1 MKSPATI
8 ISSIVI
14 ILALIITSACSTK
27 TTTQTTGTQQSKIFN
42 LGALLPESG
51 FGSSFGV
58 PAMDGVR
65 LAVQQINEAGGFT
78 VDGQN
83 YKIQLHEYDD
93 GDPTKE
99 AAGAT
104 QLVQDGCSIILY
116 EGSSDSAVQAV
127 TEPAK
132 CLLVIAGAPP
142 TVTGPGIKY
151 TFCIEN
157 SALGSSF
164 WPAMLSGPGGNTLI
178 SGVKTVGIL
187 TEDYSTCVAA
197 RPGFIAACEAQ
208 GLKVV
213 FDETVESDTTDYSAV
228 VAKLMQADPDV
239 LFFNSTASS
248 TVLNLFPQ
256 MAEQNYYPITFGY
269 DSINSRPPAVKEI
282 ATSGANGTVEILV
295 PGDVANGIGAMLP
308 DWASSIV
315 GLDPA
320 KLASYTQG
328 MATSYPGNDS
338 GAALIYYDFTY
349 AMVYHMTRANSIN
362 TDAISASMTSG
373 AVYNG
378 AGGKYYW
385 YSQNHMM
392 PATLI
397 AVRVDNIND
406 KTGTCTYDFIGGGSP
421 TDYTYKTWN
430 FTVKEPINVQQT
442 RSRAALVNVPQQ

>member
-1 MKSPATI
+1 MLRRFSHYYCLFILFEPAKASVNDNEALIKSANCTFKTSPAYGKFWSRQGVRIGLDRNLLIILKPDTKMILQTVSILRRRYMGKKRIKSPATI
-8 ISSIVI
+8 VYALAIT
-14 ILALIITSACSTK
+14 LALILTSACSSK
-27 TTTQTTGTQQSKIFN
+27 AATQTTGTQQSKIFN

-65 LAVQQINEAGGFT
+65 LAVEQINEAGGFT

-93 GDPTKE
+93 GDATKE

-142 TVTGPGIKY
+142 TVTGTGIKY

-178 SGVKTVGIL
+178 TGVKTVGIL

-228 VAKLMQADPDV
+228 VAKLKQADPDV

-256 MAEQNYYPITFGY
+256 NGGAE
-269 DSINSRPPAVKEI
+269 
-282 ATSGANGTVEILV
+282 L
-295 PGDVANGIGAMLP
+295 LP
-308 DWASSIV
+308 DYFWI
-315 GLDPA
+315 
-320 KLASYTQG
+320 
-328 MATSYPGNDS
+328 
-338 GAALIYYDFTY
+338 
-349 AMVYHMTRANSIN
+349 
-362 TDAISASMTSG
+362 
-373 AVYNG
+373 
-378 AGGKYYW
+378 
-385 YSQNHMM
+385 
-392 PATLI
+392 
-397 AVRVDNIND
+397 
-406 KTGTCTYDFIGGGSP
+406 
-421 TDYTYKTWN
+421 
-430 FTVKEPINVQQT
+430 
-442 RSRAALVNVPQQ
+442 